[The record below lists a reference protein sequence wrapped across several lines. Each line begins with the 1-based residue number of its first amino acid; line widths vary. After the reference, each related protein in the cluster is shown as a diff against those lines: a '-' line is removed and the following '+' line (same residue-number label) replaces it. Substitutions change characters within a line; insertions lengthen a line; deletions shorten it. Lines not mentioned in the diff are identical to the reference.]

1 MADEMATAYL
11 SLMENPYATGRVI
24 VVDGGG
30 AVV

>member
-11 SLMENPYATGRVI
+11 FLMENSYAAGTVI
-24 VVDGGG
+24 VVDGG